1 MNKDKCPLPTK
12 CLSKLVNERQTRPY
26 EKSYKN
32 KTKEIFQHP
41 CVSVVFVKEQS
52 ITQLHNK
59 N

>member
-1 MNKDKCPLPTK
+1 M
-12 CLSKLVNERQTRPY
+12 SKLVNERQTRPY